1 MGGRPSGPAPAG
13 APPLRVGILVESFHQ
28 PAWVERALGGV
39 VSSPHADLALVVRRA
54 DPEPGQGREKDPPRL
69 VRLWRKRR
77 LVLPVLYARLDQRL
91 FPLESDPFALVDIE
105 PLLVGS
111 PVIEVAPRETRFS
124 DFFSDADADAIAAY
138 RLDVAVRFGF
148 RILRGRALEI
158 ARYGVWSWHH
168 GDNFVNRG
176 GPPGFWEV
184 MEGAPATGSVLQIL
198 TEELDAGKVLYRSWS
213 RTDPHSVRR
222 NRNGY
227 YWKSAA
233 FLRRALERLHA
244 QGGPV
249 LVESAEADAWRPYSH
264 RLYRVPT
271 NRETIRGLA
280 RVAGRY
286 SRAKARA
293 IIRPD
298 QWFIAYRIHPQG
310 APLDV
315 PETAPYRFREL
326 LPPNDRFWADPFPV
340 LHEGRYW
347 ILFEERIA
355 SGPGHIAAVEVGP
368 QGMIGRPVRALDRPY
383 HLSYPFVF
391 GWEGQIYMLPETEK
405 HRTVELYR
413 AEDFPTRWT
422 LDRVLLSDL
431 RAVDATLAE
440 IDGRWWMFVN
450 VAESE
455 EASLDDELHLYH
467 ADSPLGPWMPHTWNP
482 VKSDVRSA
490 RPAGRP
496 FNFGGAWYRPSQ
508 DCSGRYGAAIVV
520 NRITRLDETSYAEQA
535 VSRLL
540 PAWRQGLVA
549 THTVNAAG
557 GLTVIDAQR
566 LRWRMP
572 RPRAT

>member
-1 MGGRPSGPAPAG
+1 
-13 APPLRVGILVESFHQ
+13 
-28 PAWVERALGGV
+28 
-39 VSSPHADLALVVRRA
+39 
-54 DPEPGQGREKDPPRL
+54 
-69 VRLWRKRR
+69 
-77 LVLPVLYARLDQRL
+77 
-91 FPLESDPFALVDIE
+91 
-105 PLLVGS
+105 
-111 PVIEVAPRETRFS
+111 
-124 DFFSDADADAIAAY
+124 
-138 RLDVAVRFGF
+138 
-148 RILRGRALEI
+148 
-158 ARYGVWSWHH
+158 
-168 GDNFVNRG
+168 
-176 GPPGFWEV
+176 
-184 MEGAPATGSVLQIL
+184 
-198 TEELDAGKVLYRSWS
+198 
-213 RTDPHSVRR
+213 
-222 NRNGY
+222 
-227 YWKSAA
+227 
-233 FLRRALERLHA
+233 
-244 QGGPV
+244 
-249 LVESAEADAWRPYSH
+249 
-264 RLYRVPT
+264 
-271 NRETIRGLA
+271 
-280 RVAGRY
+280 
-286 SRAKARA
+286 
-293 IIRPD
+293 
-298 QWFIAYRIHPQG
+298 
-310 APLDV
+310 
-315 PETAPYRFREL
+315 
-326 LPPNDRFWADPFPV
+326 
-340 LHEGRYW
+340 
-347 ILFEERIA
+347 
-355 SGPGHIAAVEVGP
+355 
-368 QGMIGRPVRALDRPY
+368 MIGQPVRALDRPY

-391 GWEGQIYMLPETEK
+391 EWEDQIYMLPETEK

-482 VKSDVRSA
+482 VKSDVRCA

-572 RPRAT
+572 RPRVT